1 MGFAPSPARLA
12 REAASRLKVA
22 GRVSVASQARRFF
35 KPHERIRF
43 HGVEAPRLRAIAKDL
58 SWQVRGVWTLRDA
71 VECTGRLM
79 RYPVFECRLLGV
91 LLLSRFHGAFEPS
104 LLRDVRSWLLRGYCD
119 NWALTDAISMEIAAR
134 VFETFP
140 RHIPVVTQWVRSRSL
155 WLRRAAAVS
164 LVRLARRGTCLDTA
178 YEIATSLLPSH
189 EDLIHKA
196 AGWLLREAG
205 RTDTARL
212 EAFLLKHGPQ
222 VPRTAIRYAIERL
235 PSTTRRR
242 ILTVTRARPPG

>member
-155 WLRRAAAVS
+155 WLRRAGRRVARAACAKRDMPRHGVRDRHLAAAQS
-164 LVRLARRGTCLDTA
+164 RGSDSQGRRLAAAEKRAGPTPLDWRR
-178 YEIATSLLPSH
+178 SS
-189 EDLIHKA
+189 
-196 AGWLLREAG
+196 
-205 RTDTARL
+205 
-212 EAFLLKHGPQ
+212 
-222 VPRTAIRYAIERL
+222 
-235 PSTTRRR
+235 
-242 ILTVTRARPPG
+242 